1 MNDIFKQVVNQNQRN
16 ALREKLRLGLL
27 NRIHSEVHHMSKLSE
42 CDKSAIDNLCQKI
55 DARTTP
61 QVGAPTPRN
70 AEVEIGISLNDE

>member
-1 MNDIFKQVVNQNQRN
+1 
-16 ALREKLRLGLL
+16 
-27 NRIHSEVHHMSKLSE
+27 MSKLSE